1 MTKSTDDLCRSHTIF
16 ATVSVSCLFRIHL
29 HMGYLLTLM
38 VTLNLN
44 SFVIAEY
51 PLFLGYPVIAGYCL
65 INDMSEYKCTFS
77 QESFSVVAFWQELIY
92 DIDNLA
98 FCSLLWLQIILPSDN
113 SSLIWRFSSARSFS
127 INFRSSPEYCC
138 FSIQWKSL

>member
-1 MTKSTDDLCRSHTIF
+1 
-16 ATVSVSCLFRIHL
+16 
-29 HMGYLLTLM
+29 MGYLLTLM

-44 SFVIAEY
+44 SFVKVEY

-92 DIDNLA
+92 DIDKSRLLLA
-98 FCSLLWLQIILPSDN
+98 PLAAGHFVIRQFFLNMTFFLGTKFFRQLQKFTGILLF
-113 SSLIWRFSSARSFS
+113 FSSMKNSGNPLMKILRPGLCQCA
-127 INFRSSPEYCC
+127 SPL
-138 FSIQWKSL
+138 IHI